1 VRFLRRVSD
10 QTFLSLQVR
19 NFRLYMI
26 GQFVS
31 ISGTWLQTFAMA
43 YLVVVVLH
51 GSPVDLAVT
60 VALPFL
66 PMLLLGPFGGAVVDR
81 SNKRRIL
88 YMTQSSAGLLALTM
102 GILVSTNDISLTAI
116 WTLGTLL
123 GVVNLFDN
131 PARQSFVQEMVG
143 KDLLP
148 NAVSLNSAMI
158 NMGRIVGPAIGGA
171 LLFVGIATCFYVN
184 AASFLAL
191 LISLAL
197 MRSGEITPI
206 RTVARARG
214 QIREGLR
221 YVWSNDELREVL
233 VSVVLVG
240 LLAFNFTV
248 TLPLLALNVLHGT
261 RADYSFIT
269 CSMGLGGL
277 LGGLF
282 VAHRSRPTRRL
293 LGVLALCFGV
303 LMAAVAIAPTVLVAC
318 LLIVPMGAASLAFVS
333 TANATLQLNS
343 KEEMRGRVMSLY
355 AMGFLGTTPIG
366 AIVIALVAAASSA
379 RVAIGVGAAA
389 NLVAFVFLTV
399 AARSRATVPA
409 TVTSSTAA

>member
-1 VRFLRRVSD
+1 MKFLRRASD
-10 QTFLSLQVR
+10 QTFVSLQVR

-26 GQFVS
+26 GQFIS
-31 ISGTWLQTFAMA
+31 ISGTWLQSFALG
-43 YLVVVVLH
+43 YLVVVDLH
-51 GSPVDLAVT
+51 GSAVDLAVT

-88 YMTQSSAGLLALTM
+88 YFTQSTAAILALTM
-102 GILVSTNDISLTAI
+102 GILVATHHVSLPAI
-116 WTLGTLL
+116 WTIGVLL

-171 LLFVGIATCFYVN
+171 LLFIGISACFYVN
-184 AASFLAL
+184 AASFIAVILA
-191 LISLAL
+191 LAL
-197 MRSGEITPI
+197 MRSSEITPI
-206 RTVARARG
+206 RTVARAKG

-221 YVWSNDELREVL
+221 YVWADDELREVL
-233 VSVVLVG
+233 ASVVLVG

-248 TLPLLALNVLHGT
+248 TLPLLALGVLHGT

-277 LGGLF
+277 LGGLY

-293 LGVLALCFGV
+293 LGLLALCFGV
-303 LMAAVAIAPTVLVAC
+303 LMAAVAIAPSVLVAC

-333 TANATLQLNS
+333 TANATLQLHS
-343 KEEMRGRVMSLY
+343 REEMRGRVMSLY

-366 AIVIALVAAASSA
+366 AIVIALVASASSA

-389 NLVAFVFLTV
+389 NLIAFVFLTF
-399 AARSRATVPA
+399 AARARETVPA
-409 TVTSSTAA
+409 SVGSATVA